1 MSPLEK
7 VVYFLVAVALYV
19 ATLGTSIFAIT
30 PTPEL
35 EQVAIAIAFIEAAH
49 WSYGLKHR
57 RIGAYFWGTL
67 VVVATLVLILK
78 KTIGVRFWL

>member
-7 VVYFLVAVALYV
+7 IVYFLVAVALYL
-19 ATLGTSIFAIT
+19 ATLGTAFFATT

-35 EQVAIAIAFIEAAH
+35 EQVAIGISLVEAAH
-49 WSYGLKHR
+49 WYYGLKHR

-67 VVVATLVLILK
+67 VVIATLVLLLK
-78 KTIGVRFWL
+78 KTIGVQFWL